1 MHNFQSNKKS
11 MRFYNFDGIEEDVQ
25 DPKFFIDE
33 EQLEEIL
40 ETIEEI
46 IDYVNL

>member
-1 MHNFQSNKKS
+1 MHNFPSNKKS

-33 EQLEEIL
+33 EQLKEIL
-40 ETIEEI
+40 ETIKETL
-46 IDYVNL
+46 DYVDL